1 MQDLPL
7 DIQVQLNRIYDYG
20 HLTRIQLIG
29 YPVMVMCLEFNQLIV
44 RICSCDLNSIN
55 RKY

>member
-20 HLTRIQLIG
+20 HLTRILIG
-29 YPVMVMCLEFNQLIV
+29 YSHVPRIQSIDCPDMFMRLEF
-44 RICSCDLNSIN
+44 
-55 RKY
+55 Y

>member
-7 DIQVQLNRIYDYG
+7 DIQVQLNRIYEYG

-55 RKY
+55 RK